1 MITKKMGK
9 AITGVVFFTLIA
21 KALGFL
27 RELVLSY
34 YFGATGISDA
44 YLISQT
50 IPGTIFQF
58 VGTGLAT
65 CFIPIYY
72 KVLNRDGREAANY
85 FTNVILTL
93 VLSFSTVVI
102 ILIWLFTPQ
111 VVYLFAMGFSGD
123 TLYYACQFTRIGV
136 LSLYFSSFIYVY
148 NSYLQA
154 NNIFSPTAFAAIPNS
169 LAIIASIVL
178 GAVCNIWL
186 LSIGSTLAVG
196 IQLIFILYPVYK
208 LQHHFHISFDWQ
220 SRDIRDFFVLLLP
233 VIVGVSV
240 NEINTLVDRTIA
252 SGVAIG
258 GISALTYANSLIML
272 VQGGMVQPIA
282 TVCYPKITNF
292 VSKQNEYDAK
302 AIIEQTLN
310 YMMAILVPITIGFM
324 LYQYLIVNALFGRG
338 RFDSEAVQMTA
349 VALFFY
355 AVGIIFVGVREI
367 LSRYYY
373 AHSNTKVP
381 VRNAMIGVII
391 NIVFNLIFSSFLG
404 LAGLALA
411 TSLSACITAILLFV
425 SCDRYLK
432 VGSIRLD
439 WLEYIKISISSIIA
453 LAIPYI
459 VLMALGKTNLNDII
473 ILCLIAIVSSSLYFI
488 IGLILDIKFFRMV
501 KKRFLSNE

>member
-292 VSKQNEYDAK
+292 V
-302 AIIEQTLN
+302 
-310 YMMAILVPITIGFM
+310 
-324 LYQYLIVNALFGRG
+324 
-338 RFDSEAVQMTA
+338 
-349 VALFFY
+349 
-355 AVGIIFVGVREI
+355 
-367 LSRYYY
+367 
-373 AHSNTKVP
+373 
-381 VRNAMIGVII
+381 
-391 NIVFNLIFSSFLG
+391 
-404 LAGLALA
+404 
-411 TSLSACITAILLFV
+411 
-425 SCDRYLK
+425 
-432 VGSIRLD
+432 
-439 WLEYIKISISSIIA
+439 
-453 LAIPYI
+453 
-459 VLMALGKTNLNDII
+459 
-473 ILCLIAIVSSSLYFI
+473 
-488 IGLILDIKFFRMV
+488 
-501 KKRFLSNE
+501 